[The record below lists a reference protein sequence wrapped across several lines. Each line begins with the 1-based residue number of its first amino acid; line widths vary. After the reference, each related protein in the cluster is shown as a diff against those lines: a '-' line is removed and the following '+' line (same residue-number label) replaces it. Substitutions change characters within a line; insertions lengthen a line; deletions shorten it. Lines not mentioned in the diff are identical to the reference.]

1 MSRIFV
7 LGNASIDTTL
17 LVPRLPVAGETLMA
31 TGILRAP
38 GGKGL
43 NQAVMAARAG
53 AEVQFLAPLGDEPE
67 TALIRNAVAAE
78 GLAASWMQTG
88 APTDLSSLMVA
99 PDGEN
104 CIVST
109 GACCDAL
116 GMEPALG
123 FVAGLSPGDVLLMQG
138 NLLLDVTLAAAR
150 AARARGGRVMLNTAP
165 LRWDFSELLPLCD
178 LVVANR
184 FEARAI
190 TGHDTSGIA
199 AQALAGAGAAVVT
212 LGAAGC
218 VLADPAIQTFA
229 AEPAAAVDTTGAGD
243 VFCGVL
249 AASWAAGAALPV
261 AIARAQRAAAISVGR
276 AGCFGAFPTR
286 AELGSDAK
294 QIRRGLRPST
304 PPRAKPL
311 EPYT

>member
-1 MSRIFV
+1 MSRVFV
-7 LGNASIDTTL
+7 LGNASLDTTL
-17 LVPRLPVAGETLMA
+17 MVPRLPMAGETLMA
-31 TGILRAP
+31 TGIQRSA

-43 NQAVMAARAG
+43 NQAVVAARAG
-53 AEVQFLAPLGDEPE
+53 AGVHFLAPLGDEPE
-67 TALIRNAVAAE
+67 TSLIREAVAAE
-78 GLAASWMQTG
+78 RLDVTWVLTG

-109 GACCDAL
+109 GACCDSL
-116 GMEPALG
+116 GIGPALD
-123 FVAGLSPGDVLLMQG
+123 FVARLEAGDVLLMQG
-138 NLLLDVTLAAAR
+138 NLRLDVTLAAAR
-150 AARARGGRVMLNTAP
+150 AARVLGGRVMLNTAP

-190 TGHDTSGIA
+190 TGQDTPESA
-199 AQALAGAGAAVVT
+199 ARALAGAGAAVVT
-212 LGAAGC
+212 LGGAGC
-218 VLADPAIQTFA
+218 VLAGRAMQAFA

-249 AASWAAGAALPV
+249 AACWAAGAALPA

-276 AGCFGAFPTR
+276 AGCFGAFPSR
-286 AELGSDAK
+286 AELASFE
-294 QIRRGLRPST
+294 RHP
-304 PPRAKPL
+304 
-311 EPYT
+311 

>member
-1 MSRIFV
+1 MSRVFV

-17 LVPRLPVAGETLMA
+17 RVPRLPVAGETLMA

-43 NQAVMAARAG
+43 NQAVVAARAG
-53 AEVQFLAPLGDEPE
+53 AAVHFLAPVGGEPE
-67 TALIRNAVAAE
+67 TALIRDALARE
-78 GLAASWMQTG
+78 GLASVRLVAVD
-88 APTDLSSLMVA
+88 AATDLSSLMVA

-116 GMEPALG
+116 TADAALG
-123 FVAGLSPGDVLLMQG
+123 FVGGMVAGDVLLVQG
-138 NLLLDVTLAAAR
+138 NLRAEVTLAAML
-150 AARARGGRVMLNTAP
+150 AARGRGARVMLNTAP
-165 LRWDFSELLPLCD
+165 LRWDFSAMLALCA

-190 TGHDTSGIA
+190 AGEDDPRVA
-199 AQALAGAGAAVVT
+199 AGVLGQGGAGVVT

-218 VLADPAIQTFA
+218 VVADGGVWAFPAVA
-229 AEPAAAVDTTGAGD
+229 VAAVDTTGAGD

-249 AASWAAGAALPV
+249 AALWAAGMRVGDA
-261 AIARAQRAAAISVGR
+261 VGR
-276 AGCFGAFPTR
+276 AQAAAAVSVARAGCYGSFPSR
-286 AELGSDAK
+286 AELAGNVS
-294 QIRRGLRPST
+294 I
-304 PPRAKPL
+304 
-311 EPYT
+311 